1 MVTEKDI
8 ENVLKEVKDPEIGID
23 VVNLGFI
30 YGIEVE
36 DNRVEIE
43 MTLTVP
49 GCPMHSAITRDV
61 KNKVSELEGVEEVEV
76 NMVFDPPWSPEKMS
90 DKAKEKL
97 GY

>member
-1 MVTEKDI
+1 MVTEKDV
-8 ENVLKEVKDPEIGID
+8 EDTLKEVKDPEIGID

-30 YGIEVE
+30 YDIDVD
-36 DNRVEIE
+36 DNKVTIE

-61 KNKVSELEGVEEVEV
+61 KRKVSELEGVEEVEV

-90 DKAKEKL
+90 DEAREKL